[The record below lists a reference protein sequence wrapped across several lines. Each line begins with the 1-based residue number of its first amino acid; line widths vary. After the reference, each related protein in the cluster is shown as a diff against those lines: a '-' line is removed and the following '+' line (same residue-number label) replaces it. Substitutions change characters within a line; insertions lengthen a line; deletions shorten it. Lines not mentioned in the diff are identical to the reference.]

1 MAGAQLG
8 AALRRIQ
15 RLFSD
20 GSSTGLTDTQLAAG
34 FATRRDEAAFAALVA
49 RHGPMVLAVC
59 RGILRDPHDA
69 EDAFQA
75 TLLVLAGKAGSSW
88 AEGQLG
94 GWLHKVA
101 YRIAVRASADAAR
114 RRALERRAAEV
125 AAVEFTREPLDDDLR
140 PALHE
145 EVARLPAKLRLP
157 MVLCYLEGLTHAQA
171 ALALRCGEATL
182 RRRLTEARERL
193 RLRLARR
200 GFEPSAVVLGEALAK
215 GAGAAVPPMCAEA
228 TIRAA
233 IRVAAGEA
241 AATVVGTR
249 VAHLTRA
256 GLNLAING
264 RNMTVGVL
272 LAVGAA
278 VSLAAAITAGGGK
291 SDKPAADRINPP
303 LSEKPTPSSSQR
315 AATVE
320 KPIALAQPQTPAKTS
335 RSYTTKGIVLAPDG
349 KPAAGATVY
358 WLGYP
363 RFEQRRIAR
372 PKGMKDGPEDRPKTL
387 ATGMT
392 GIDGRFALTA
402 EFDAATVPARMMVVK
417 APGIGL
423 SGRTTFSETVNE
435 AAGDGTGVTFQLRAP
450 TTIEGRLLTPAGGPA
465 IGVKVLIED
474 FRDPASE
481 PEVERVS
488 SALFGQFDDDHRLE
502 YWPVAWTSDKDGRF
516 RIEAIVPE
524 KMLAHLHFRHPDFA
538 DDDLFVSTGLPESD
552 WLREV
557 KPVEPKFTHTLEP
570 ARPVAGVVTDKET
583 GTPLAGV
590 YVEMTPM
597 RKNRYGGNE
606 MVPARTDAGGR
617 FRAAG
622 AAGDNYWVTAYPD
635 PGSGYIPIQK
645 QDQVWPAGVKV
656 LEVNLALAKG
666 RVQRGRVV
674 EAGSGRPVA
683 GASVTYAPGQGNPHN
698 QNG

>member
-8 AALRRIQ
+8 AALRQIQ
-15 RLFSD
+15 RLFSE
-20 GSSTGLTDTQLAAG
+20 GSSTGLSDTQLLAG
-34 FATRRDEAAFAALVA
+34 FAARRDEAAFAALVA

-75 TLLVLAGKAGSSW
+75 TFLVLARKAGSAW

-101 YRIAVRASADAAR
+101 YRIAVRARADAAR

-125 AAVEFTREPLDDDLR
+125 EAVEYTRDSLEDDLR

-157 MVLCYLEGLTHAQA
+157 VVLCYLEGLTHAQA
-171 ALALRCGEATL
+171 AVALRCGEATL
-182 RRRLTEARERL
+182 RRRLAGARERL

-200 GFEPSAVVLGEALAK
+200 GFEPSAAALGGALAK
-215 GAGAAVPPMCAEA
+215 EAGAAVPPLCAEA
-228 TIRAA
+228 TVRAA

-241 AATVVGTR
+241 AAAVVGTR
-249 VAHLTRA
+249 VAHLTRG

-264 RNMTVGVL
+264 SNMTVCVL

-278 VSLAAAITAGGGK
+278 VSLAAGITAGGGK

-303 LSEKPTPSSSQR
+303 LTAKPTQSSSQR
-315 AATVE
+315 AAAVE
-320 KPIALAQPQTPAKTS
+320 KPIAGAQAQTHAKTS

-363 RFEQRRIAR
+363 RMQQRPITR

-392 GIDGRFALTA
+392 GADGRFALTA
-402 EFDAATVPARMMVVK
+402 EFDADTYPGRTMVVK
-417 APGIGL
+417 APGAGL
-423 SGRTTFSETVNE
+423 SGRNSFSETVKE
-435 AAGDGTGVTFQLRAP
+435 AAGDGKGLTFRLRRPA
-450 TTIEGRLLTPAGGPA
+450 TIEGRLLTPAGAPA
-465 IGVKVLIED
+465 VGVKVLIED
-474 FRDPASE
+474 FRDSDSWLE
-481 PEVERVS
+481 GEWVYGGS
-488 SALFGQFDDDHRLE
+488 YGQYDDDHRLE
-502 YWPVAWTSDKDGRF
+502 YWPVAWTTDKDGRF

-538 DDDLFVSTGLPESD
+538 DDDLFVSTGLPVSD
-552 WLREV
+552 WFREA

-583 GTPLAGV
+583 GKPLPGV
-590 YVEMTPM
+590 HVEMSPM
-597 RKNRYGGNE
+597 RTEPLRRQRNGFGANGCQRTLPRRRGGRGRLPGHGLPRPRIRLYPHRE
-606 MVPARTDAGGR
+606 AAPRLARRGEGAGGQPR
-617 FRAAG
+617 LVERPRPPRPGRRGRLG
-622 AAGDNYWVTAYPD
+622 AAG
-635 PGSGYIPIQK
+635 
-645 QDQVWPAGVKV
+645 
-656 LEVNLALAKG
+656 
-666 RVQRGRVV
+666 RRCQRHV
-674 EAGSGRPVA
+674 
-683 GASVTYAPGQGNPHN
+683 
-698 QNG
+698 